1 MTDDDLPR
9 PKPSD
14 ALTALTREDLGRL
27 SVDEVQ
33 ARITSLRAEIALCE
47 ARLAESG
54 SVKAAANALFRHH
67 RD

>member
-1 MTDDDLPR
+1 MTENDLPR

-27 SVDEVQ
+27 SVDEVH
-33 ARITSLRAEIALCE
+33 ARIATLKAEIGRCE

-54 SVKAAANALFRHH
+54 SVKAAADALFR
-67 RD
+67 RDHG